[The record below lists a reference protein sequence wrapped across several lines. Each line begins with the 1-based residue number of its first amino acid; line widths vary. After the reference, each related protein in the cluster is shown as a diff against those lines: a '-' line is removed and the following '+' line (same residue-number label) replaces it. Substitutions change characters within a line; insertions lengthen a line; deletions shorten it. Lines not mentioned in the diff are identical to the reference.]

1 MTKTI
6 KSSLTIINSLG
17 VALVCAC
24 VIVFTLTMH
33 ERLYIASATND
44 LDALSQNMASDLVP
58 YMAPSENDI
67 FGITTTFL
75 GLDPYTNVKYAVAF
89 DTNGKIVQQYTGTYV
104 GQEIEQRV
112 FDEEAYHA
120 LSHGIAKLDGEL
132 ISFKR
137 IGDKGYTMGDLLIVN
152 DLYGP
157 LSKSKRSLL
166 AIVIPLCGVI
176 LVFGSLLSFWL
187 NHIMLLPFRKLASVA
202 QQIKHTNDYSIEV
215 DVYGKKE
222 VQDLSREF
230 SSMMKTIYAEELKI
244 KEYTK
249 QLTLQRKD
257 MEQLANFD
265 NLTGLPNRHYFM
277 VILEEALF
285 QAQERKGNCSLMYI
299 DLDAFKTVNDTHG
312 HELGDMLLQEVSNR
326 IKRQIDPDDQL
337 ARLGGDEFLL
347 LIEGE
352 KTPTYLKVLADSLI
366 EALSDPFIIVDWE
379 LNISASIGIAQATS
393 ANYNISDFISN
404 ADVAMYESKA
414 IGKNCYTFFN
424 DNMQQQKKRQILIV
438 NSIQRAV
445 ANDEFELHYQAK
457 VNGKK
462 EVVGFEALIRWI
474 HPKIGFVPPDEFIG
488 LAEQSGKVH
497 QITNWVIEQSCKD
510 LAKLKLRFGGHI
522 KLSLNL
528 SSLDLKQTSLAG
540 YVRKLFRKYSVEP
553 SCIEFEVTES
563 AYLEN
568 FEDANRFFDE
578 MNTLG
583 CSIALDD
590 FGTGYSSLSYL
601 TQIDI
606 NTLKI
611 DKQFIDHIG
620 TSSRQNLVTKTI
632 INMAIQLNLRT
643 CAEGVETQAQAE
655 FLLNEGCDELQ
666 GYLYCKPQ
674 PLANLVE
681 LAHEPSGQ
689 NFILKKN
696 VVLLAK

>member
-1 MTKTI
+1 
-6 KSSLTIINSLG
+6 
-17 VALVCAC
+17 
-24 VIVFTLTMH
+24 
-33 ERLYIASATND
+33 
-44 LDALSQNMASDLVP
+44 
-58 YMAPSENDI
+58 
-67 FGITTTFL
+67 
-75 GLDPYTNVKYAVAF
+75 
-89 DTNGKIVQQYTGTYV
+89 
-104 GQEIEQRV
+104 
-112 FDEEAYHA
+112 
-120 LSHGIAKLDGEL
+120 
-132 ISFKR
+132 
-137 IGDKGYTMGDLLIVN
+137 
-152 DLYGP
+152 
-157 LSKSKRSLL
+157 
-166 AIVIPLCGVI
+166 
-176 LVFGSLLSFWL
+176 
-187 NHIMLLPFRKLASVA
+187 
-202 QQIKHTNDYSIEV
+202 
-215 DVYGKKE
+215 
-222 VQDLSREF
+222 
-230 SSMMKTIYAEELKI
+230 MMKTIYAEELKI

-643 CAEGVETQAQAE
+643 CAEGVETQA
-655 FLLNEGCDELQ
+655 N
-666 GYLYCKPQ
+666 
-674 PLANLVE
+674 
-681 LAHEPSGQ
+681 
-689 NFILKKN
+689 
-696 VVLLAK
+696 

>member
-643 CAEGVETQAQAE
+643 CAEGVETQGQAE

-689 NFILKKN
+689 NFKLKKN